1 MIRFRALVLL
11 EWQHST
17 MALHRF
23 ASAIAMSFILWETV
37 VVKRITMSGDPNRRV
52 MSPLD
57 FTYTFALHPYFLQV
71 SI

>member
-17 MALHRF
+17 MALQRF
-23 ASAIAMSFILWETV
+23 ASAIAISFILWETV
-37 VVKRITMSGDPNRRV
+37 VVKRITMSGDPKRRV

-57 FTYTFALHPYFLQV
+57 FT
-71 SI
+71 